1 MSLNWHALTNF
12 PDKLYMFI
20 CGMEAST
27 ENERLTLSRVN
38 GNPTIGAGFDL
49 VAGDEPVRK
58 AVLEGMGFHP
68 DDGNNNDVIHAQAI
82 ENDYTRRLK
91 ELMEAHVTDVSQYNQ
106 ILLERRNNT
115 DPAYA
120 ALVPVD
126 SRRTEFRFYSDAE
139 VRSVF
144 DSLWEDVY
152 KARVLNRLPAG
163 SGDNTALTESKEIIV
178 LASLGWNN
186 AGLIGPSLR
195 EAIRQGNRA
204 EAWFEIRYR
213 SNDPDQA
220 EKIRSGIAKRRFMES
235 QVFGLYDDPQEVS
248 AAEAKNIFRMLQNHR
263 QTIMDYEAA
272 FGHAPDT
279 DSPTNDRIAA
289 ANHDYTTIIDLAQ
302 NVSEQEVSDLTE
314 ILVPARDALLGFL
327 QGQGY
332 ENVHRWFDGDE
343 LIASNIYLAPDDAA
357 AAVLDSQEYEK
368 GKFAA
373 GVADLMMGG
382 SLNDTLSSH
391 GGNDVLIGYAGN
403 DSLFGGDGNDVLYG
417 GQGEDKLYGDA
428 GNDILYG
435 GSDATLA
442 DLSRNIL
449 SGGMGE
455 DIIYGGDG
463 NDILY
468 GGYALEQNDKSADR
482 LYGGNGFNTFMV
494 DGYDTIIL
502 NGSDD
507 THGAVFLTDE
517 NKKTTE
523 LTEAVYSEDA
533 QPGVYVDNAGN
544 EYTFDGD
551 TLVINNGLRIDN
563 FKTYASVET
572 DSAGNTVYSALGI
585 TIRVESMDDGE
596 GSQPDDRGGG
606 NGRDKGP
613 DDDAARADPLVID
626 LDGNG
631 VETLADK
638 GIHFDY
644 GGDGVKE
651 LTGWVAASDGLLV
664 RDLNGDGKINNGRE
678 LFGNNTRLHDGS
690 TASNGFQ
697 ALTELDDN
705 LDGSVDKFDK
715 AWSSLQIWQDKN
727 SNGETDDGELYSLD
741 DAGITAIDIRY
752 ASSTFLDGNGEAHR
766 QTSVVTRADGT
777 TTTSADVWFQVDQYD
792 RIHVDDVP
800 LTEEVISLP
809 NARGFGNVSDLRQ
822 AMARDGVLQE
832 LVISWLAE
840 TDSDKK
846 DALLDRLIYQWAGV
860 QDVSSVQKYAITMQQ
875 LAVIEQLTSAPYDI
889 TLIKQA
895 SEILLKEY
903 QNFKNYTAAQLL
915 AQTTLYEDLKDVVLT
930 GFNSGVLGVVISLTA
945 AEKLFTRLYQ
955 AGEYARLSEVSTAL
969 LNLSVYSDYN
979 RQKLAELRYELV
991 NREPGISD
999 YLADDA
1005 AFHIADDTPPASE
1018 DTEVEP
1024 KSEAE
1029 ESTFDWTSGDDGDNN
1044 LHGDTGANMMRGGQ
1058 GDDYLRGSEGDDIYL
1073 FNAGDGQDVIY
1084 EFSGDIEE
1092 LLSLTG
1098 DEEEAHVRAVK
1109 AGQDRLSFG
1118 EGLTAENTILSRE
1131 MNDLIIT
1138 FQDSSDSVTVLR
1150 YFEADEHK
1158 VEQLVF
1164 EDGTVWDVATVK
1176 AQILAGTE
1184 ADQRLQAFS
1193 EGSEIHASGGNDV
1206 LEGERGNDALY
1217 GDEGDDELYGSWG
1230 DDTLSGGAGL
1240 DVLDGGDG
1248 NDTYIFN
1255 AGGGKDVIFN
1265 NTRFSSDVGLDTLRF
1280 GDTIRPDQI
1289 SLSRQKDHLI
1299 IAVGDGTD
1307 SVIVINYFSAK
1318 DRPLAQI
1325 AFADGTVWN
1334 TEAIIAAAVM
1344 VDAAQTHTA
1353 TETGGEIQ
1361 AGNNHDTLIG
1371 MSGNDRLY
1379 GNGGDD
1385 WLTGGAGTDIL
1396 AGGEGSDTYQFN
1408 AGDGQDVI
1416 NDMHYP
1422 DTQDRNILNVGD
1434 GLLAEN
1440 ARLGRSDT
1448 DLVITFSGSS
1458 DSIIIGGY
1466 FLEKIRPLDSIRFAD
1481 GTCWDVAAIDAL
1493 AITGTDEA
1501 QVMVAEGNV
1510 SELHAGG
1517 GDDAL
1522 YGDKADA
1529 HLWGEAGD
1537 DLLIGGDGND
1547 TLVGGTGDDWLD
1559 GGAGSNTYMFNAGD
1573 GQDVIGGYYY
1583 SDDAVN
1589 IADTLYFG
1597 DGLLAEDAVV
1607 RRDDDDLIIDFRG
1620 STDSVTVEDYF
1631 GTKRGLLV
1639 SVYFADGTTWT
1650 QSDVYALARIGTEEA
1665 QYLYADENGS
1675 EIHAAGGDDKLYG
1688 SYGND
1693 GLYGDSGDDV
1703 LWGHAG
1709 SDVLAGGTG
1718 NDVLDGGLGE
1728 DTYLFN
1734 QGDGQDVIAD
1744 SSYNPETDTLRF
1756 GEGLRMEDAVVQRSG
1771 DDLLIGFRDSTDRVT
1786 ILAYFDAKSHSI
1798 EQIMFADGTTW
1809 DISSIQN
1816 QLLKSAGTDEVQT
1829 LYALDI
1835 GSEIHASGGDDV
1847 LHGAEGSDALY
1858 GDSGNDVLYG
1868 HAGSDTLYG
1877 GSGDDALYGDDD
1889 DDVLAGGTGN
1899 DTLNG
1904 DNGRDTLYGDEGDDT
1919 LAGGS
1924 GNDWLSGGTGDDLL
1938 DGGNGNDRL
1947 TGGAGNDILKGGYG
1961 SDVYLF
1967 NAGDGQEIIS
1977 EVYSSSGDSDILHFG
1992 SGLQA
1997 EDVIL
2002 QRHENN
2008 LIIRFQDSEDNVTV
2022 QDYFSASK
2030 YRVEHIA
2037 FEDGTDWLVE
2047 DILNHLEDGIPL
2059 PISAPADAPLSLQR
2073 VCQEIVAFMSDGE
2086 GGEEDCAGIAP
2097 TLSTSRTSV
2106 SSLMNY

>member
-1 MSLNWHALTNF
+1 M
-12 PDKLYMFI
+12 
-20 CGMEAST
+20 
-27 ENERLTLSRVN
+27 
-38 GNPTIGAGFDL
+38 
-49 VAGDEPVRK
+49 
-58 AVLEGMGFHP
+58 
-68 DDGNNNDVIHAQAI
+68 
-82 ENDYTRRLK
+82 
-91 ELMEAHVTDVSQYNQ
+91 
-106 ILLERRNNT
+106 
-115 DPAYA
+115 
-120 ALVPVD
+120 
-126 SRRTEFRFYSDAE
+126 
-139 VRSVF
+139 
-144 DSLWEDVY
+144 
-152 KARVLNRLPAG
+152 
-163 SGDNTALTESKEIIV
+163 
-178 LASLGWNN
+178 
-186 AGLIGPSLR
+186 
-195 EAIRQGNRA
+195 
-204 EAWFEIRYR
+204 
-213 SNDPDQA
+213 
-220 EKIRSGIAKRRFMES
+220 
-235 QVFGLYDDPQEVS
+235 
-248 AAEAKNIFRMLQNHR
+248 
-263 QTIMDYEAA
+263 
-272 FGHAPDT
+272 
-279 DSPTNDRIAA
+279 
-289 ANHDYTTIIDLAQ
+289 
-302 NVSEQEVSDLTE
+302 SEQEVSDLTE

-533 QPGVYVDNAGN
+533 PSEVYIDNAGN

-585 TIRVESMDDGE
+585 TIRIESMDDGE

-631 VETLADK
+631 VETLA
-638 GIHFDY
+638 GRSTYFDY

-1265 NTRFSSDVGLDTLRF
+1265 NTRFSSDAGLDILRF

-1325 AFADGTVWN
+1325 VFADGTVWK

-1607 RRDDDDLIIDFRG
+1607 RRDDDDLIIAFRG
-1620 STDSVTVEDYF
+1620 STDSVTVEEYF

-1639 SVYFADGTTWT
+1639 SVDFADGTTWT
-1650 QSDVYALARIGTEEA
+1650 QSDVHALARTGTGEA
-1665 QYLYADENGS
+1665 QLLYADESGS
-1675 EIHAAGGDDKLYG
+1675 EIHAGGGDDKLYG
-1688 SYGND
+1688 SDNND
-1693 GLYGDSGDDV
+1693 DLYGDSGDDV
-1703 LWGHAG
+1703 LRGYTG
-1709 SDVLAGGTG
+1709 NDVLAGGTG

-1734 QGDGQDVIAD
+1734 LGDGQDVIDD

-1771 DDLLIGFRDSTDRVT
+1771 DDLIIGFRDSADRVT
-1786 ILAYFDAKSHSI
+1786 IHDYFDAKSPSI
-1798 EQIMFADGTTW
+1798 EHIIFVDGTTW

-1816 QLLKSAGTDEVQT
+1816 LLLKSAGTDEVQT
-1829 LYALDI
+1829 LYSLDI
-1835 GSEIHASGGDDV
+1835 GSEIHAAGGDDKLFGNQGNDSLYGESGDDILEGRDGDDVLAGGAGNDELSGGNGSDIYLFNAGDGQDTIVDYQGGLVGTDTLKLGDGLLADNTLLQRSGYDLTIAFYNCSDSVMIKGYFSTEYVQITFADGTQWDMDAVKNRVLAGTDDAQTLAAFAEGSEIHAAGGDDV
-1847 LHGAEGSDALY
+1847 LNGAEGSDALY

-1868 HAGSDTLYG
+1868 HGGSDTLYG
-1877 GSGDDALYGDDD
+1877 GSGDDTLHGADD

-1904 DNGRDTLYGDEGDDT
+1904 DNGRDTLYGDEGNDT

-1924 GNDWLSGGTGDDLL
+1924 GNDWLSGGSGDDLL

-1947 TGGAGNDILKGGYG
+1947 TGGAGNDILKGGDG

-1967 NAGDGQEIIS
+1967 YAGDGQEIIS
-1977 EVYSSSGDSDILHFG
+1977 EGSSSSGDSDILRFG

-2008 LIIRFQDSEDNVTV
+2008 LIIRFQDSKDNVTV

-2037 FEDGTDWLVE
+2037 FDDGTDWLVE